1 MRAPGLQPNLSR
13 RQALVGSVLT
23 FGALWGALSVPSTAT
38 AQGLLP
44 WTPRALTLEQARIL
58 DIVAE
63 LIIPATDVPGARE
76 AGVPQFVDRTLAIY
90 STPADA
96 QTLRNGL
103 DRLEADARDAH
114 GAGFTAISQ
123 DQQTALLARHD
134 PTTRPTP
141 RAAVGIARGDS
152 ETGLSDRNPEPPQA
166 AAFFILLREL
176 VTVGYFTSELGAT
189 KAVRYDPVP
198 GEYRGCVP
206 LKEIGRAWA
215 I

>member
-1 MRAPGLQPNLSR
+1 MSGVPGFTR
-13 RQALVGSVLT
+13 RQALAGALT
-23 FGALWGALSVPSTAT
+23 FGAVWGALSVPSTVR

-44 WTPRALTLEQARIL
+44 WTPKALTLEQARIL
-58 DIVAE
+58 DIAAE

-76 AGVPQFVDRTLAIY
+76 AGVPQFVDRTLATY

-96 QTLRNGL
+96 KTLRDGL
-103 DRLEADARDAH
+103 DRLEADARVAH
-114 GAGFTAISQ
+114 GAGFAAITPAQRTAV
-123 DQQTALLARHD
+123 LARHD
-134 PTTRPTP
+134 PTVRPAKSAETS
-141 RAAVGIARGDS
+141 IARGDS
-152 ETGLSDRNPEPPQA
+152 ETGLSDRNGAPPA

-215 I
+215 T

>member
-1 MRAPGLQPNLSR
+1 MPAERNLSR

-23 FGALWGALSVPSTAT
+23 FGALWGALSVPAAAT
-38 AQGLLP
+38 AQGMLP
-44 WTPRALTLEQARIL
+44 WTPKALTLEQARIL

-96 QTLRNGL
+96 QTLRSGL
-103 DRLEADARDAH
+103 DRLEADARATH
-114 GAGFTAISQ
+114 GAGFTAIRQ

-134 PTTRPTP
+134 PTTRPTA
-141 RAAVGIARGDS
+141 RAEAGIARGDS
-152 ETGLSDRNPEPPQA
+152 ESGLSDRNPSPPA
-166 AAFFILLREL
+166 TAFFILLREL